1 MRKLGPEL
9 GVPMHVY
16 GAESHITAVVQL
28 ALGIPLDDGMKM
40 TSSIMDALAAEAITS
55 PVADRAKTPRGSPP
69 PTEPIPLIA
78 PGIEQPGAAP
88 PDAPAL
94 HTQFSPSTRCV
105 VYGMQSR
112 AVQVLML
119 ALPAFTHVFHSR
131 TYVFG

>member
-55 PVADRAKTPRGSPP
+55 PVADRSKTPRGSPP
-69 PTEPIPLIA
+69 LTEPIPFIA
-78 PGIEQPGAAP
+78 PGIDQPVETAQVVP
-88 PDAPAL
+88 VAPAL

-112 AVQVLML
+112 AVQV
-119 ALPAFTHVFHSR
+119 FS
-131 TYVFG
+131 